1 MPKPI
6 ILFLF
11 VFYAG
16 LQQLAAQQAAGPQ
29 ADYFLAQRTSPG
41 GSPVY
46 PRRTSPDVPAL
57 YPRHTDGSR
66 SRYAD
71 NSPYRHG
78 SPETSS
84 ILGSYIRTGLDS
96 NLALHQRNFD
106 LERARIDLKRAQSLF
121 YPQAGFSS
129 QYTLADGGRT
139 QSIPVGDLLNNV
151 YSTLNQ
157 LTNSNKFPQVGNQ
170 SIQFL
175 PNDYHDTKM
184 EVTLPILNTELQHNK
199 EISNETIGARQAD
212 RDIYRRDLVRN
223 IRQAYYQYLQSG
235 KAVEIYH
242 TALDHVKE
250 NRRVSEKFVENHMA
264 TREIVLRAQAQ
275 VSEVE
280 ASYIEAGNL
289 RRNAAAYFNFL
300 LNRPLDSEVVTDST
314 LMALDVEPD
323 GAGTSTGAATPGA
336 GISPGAIP
344 GNPATATGAMTPTVA
359 TSGHAAA
366 TPTDPDLLAHREEFN
381 RLKSFQRITASNLKW
396 DRAYLVPKLSAFY
409 DIVFQGYGF
418 HFNGSQFYQLAG
430 VQLVWPLFKAND
442 NKYKIRQARIDMA
455 ALDEQYQ
462 QLTQQVCL
470 ELETTINNYNSAM
483 ESLRSLTD
491 AVSSAREAYRLAE
504 RRFNEGQALQIE
516 LIDARTQM
524 TNSELRYSQGR
535 LSLLNKAAD
544 LERIT
549 ASYKF

>member
-1 MPKPI
+1 MPKQT
-6 ILFLF
+6 ILFLL
-11 VFYAG
+11 VFSAS
-16 LQQLAAQQAAGPQ
+16 LQQLPAQQVASQ
-29 ADYFLAQRTSPG
+29 
-41 GSPVY
+41 
-46 PRRTSPDVPAL
+46 
-57 YPRHTDGSR
+57 
-66 SRYAD
+66 
-71 NSPYRHG
+71 
-78 SPETSS
+78 ETSS
-84 ILGSYIRTGLDS
+84 ILESYIRVGLDS

-106 LERARIDLKRAQSLF
+106 LQRARIDLKRAQSLF

-129 QYTLADGGRT
+129 QYTLADGGRS

-157 LTNSNKFPQVGNQ
+157 LTNSNKFPQVANQ

-199 EISNETIGARQAD
+199 EISNETISTRQAD

-242 TALDHVKE
+242 TALDLVKE

-300 LNRPLDSEVVTDST
+300 LNRSLDSEVLTDPGLMELSLSAGSVDQAASST
-314 LMALDVEPD
+314 RGSA
-323 GAGTSTGAATPGA
+323 TTGADTQA
-336 GISPGAIP
+336 
-344 GNPATATGAMTPTVA
+344 
-359 TSGHAAA
+359 
-366 TPTDPDLLAHREEFN
+366 DLLAHREEFN

-396 DRAYLVPKLSAFY
+396 DRAYLVPKLNAFY
-409 DIVFQGYGF
+409 DIGFQGYGF

-430 VQLVWPLFKAND
+430 IQLVWPLFKAND

-462 QLTQQVCL
+462 QLVHQVSL
-470 ELETTINNYNSAM
+470 EQTTTMNNYNSAK

-544 LERIT
+544 LERIN

>member
-6 ILFLF
+6 FLFLLLF
-11 VFYAG
+11 S
-16 LQQLAAQQAAGPQ
+16 LSLRQLLAQQTAGPKVAKVQPTGPQTIGSQTVGSQTTQSQTTTGSRAAGSPAAGPQ
-29 ADYFLAQRTSPG
+29 
-41 GSPVY
+41 
-46 PRRTSPDVPAL
+46 
-57 YPRHTDGSR
+57 
-66 SRYAD
+66 
-71 NSPYRHG
+71 
-78 SPETSS
+78 TSS
-84 ILGSYIRTGLDS
+84 ILDGYIRTGLDS

-106 LERARIDLKRAQSLF
+106 LQRARIDLKRAQSLF
-121 YPQAGFSS
+121 FPQAGFSS

-139 QSIPVGDLLNNV
+139 QSIPVGDLLNSV

-157 LTNSNKFPQVGNQ
+157 LTNSNKFSQVGNQ

-184 EVTLPILNTELQHNK
+184 EITLPILNTELQHNK
-199 EISNETIGARQAD
+199 EISNETISARQAD

-235 KAVEIYH
+235 KAVDIYH
-242 TALDHVKE
+242 SALDLVKE

-300 LNRPLDSEVVTDST
+300 LNRPLDSEVLIDPS
-314 LMALDVEPD
+314 LMELSSIPGQPIISA
-323 GAGTSTGAATPGA
+323 GAAA
-336 GISPGAIP
+336 
-344 GNPATATGAMTPTVA
+344 PT
-359 TSGHAAA
+359 
-366 TPTDPDLLAHREEFN
+366 DLLAHREEFN
-381 RLKSFQRITASNLKW
+381 RLKSYQRITASNLKW
-396 DRAYLVPKLSAFY
+396 DRAYLVPKLNAFY
-409 DIVFQGYGF
+409 DIGFQGYGF

-430 VQLVWPLFKAND
+430 IQLVWPLFKAND
-442 NKYKIRQARIDMA
+442 NKYKIRQAMIDIT
-455 ALDEQYQ
+455 ALNEQYQ
-462 QLTQQVCL
+462 QLTQQVSL
-470 ELETTINNYNSAM
+470 EQETTMNNYNSAV

-535 LSLLNKAAD
+535 LSLLNRAAD